1 MLVSWD
7 WLRQYVQ
14 LDMSPEQLSERLMM
28 AGLNHEA
35 TERHGAD
42 WAINLEVTSNRPD
55 CLGHI
60 GIAREISVLWNR
72 ALTMPPAD
80 PHEGSTAVADL
91 TQVALESPELCY
103 RYTARVIRGVKVR
116 PSPAWLVNRLATIGI
131 AAINNVVD
139 VTNYVLM
146 ECGQPLHAF
155 DLAGLTGRRI
165 VVRQARKGETFLAIN
180 HKTYTLE
187 PGMCVIADAA
197 RAVGLGGV
205 MGGAETEV
213 TPRTT
218 DVLIE
223 AAEFD
228 PLSIRTTTRKLGLH
242 SDSSYRFER
251 GLNPEGV
258 AWASRRACELI
269 LELGGGELAQGVID
283 VGQKPRPREAI
294 TLRYAQIQRILGIH
308 VRDNVTRQI
317 LTALGNRE
325 LRAEV
330 DLVEVVPPFWRRD
343 LTREIDLVEEVARI
357 HGYDKIPEDASVPM
371 VPSHRTREDR
381 VLARVRHA
389 LCAAGFDEALTLSV
403 VDENWSEAFSP
414 WTTAPALAASMP
426 VLRRADRLRRS
437 LIPSLL
443 GARRTNEAL
452 SNSEIELFETAKVY
466 LPSPGKLPQED
477 QMLALTSGRDFLA
490 VKGVIEG
497 LVRALNRQGRIS
509 VRPTRHELL
518 DEARSCELWLAT
530 PGKSEQLLGYLGDV
544 SASGLKRFEL
554 RGGTTVAELRLAVL
568 IDTADLVP
576 QERPLSVFP
585 AVARDLNLEMPD
597 SVAWADI
604 ELAVREAA
612 GEQLETLEFVE
623 DYRNPKQVAAGHK
636 RLLFRFTLRS
646 HADTLTNQQA
656 DEIRDRIVAACQKRH
671 GTRLLT

>member
-7 WLRQYVQ
+7 WLQQYVQ

-35 TERHGAD
+35 TDRHGAD
-42 WAINLEVTSNRPD
+42 WAINLEVSSNRPD

-60 GIAREISVLWNR
+60 GVAREISVLWNR
-72 ALTMPPAD
+72 PLTLPPAD
-80 PHEGSTAVADL
+80 PHEGRTAVTEL
-91 TQVALESPELCY
+91 TQVALDAPELCY
-103 RYTARVIRGVKVR
+103 RYTARVIRGVKVG
-116 PSPAWLVNRLATIGI
+116 PSPVWLINRLATIGI

-139 VTNYVLM
+139 ITNYVLM

-155 DLAGLTGRRI
+155 DLAGLHGSRI
-165 VVRQARKGETFLAIN
+165 VVRRARSGENFLAIN
-180 HKTYTLE
+180 HKMYTLD
-187 PGMCVIADAA
+187 PGMCVIADAD

-213 TPRTT
+213 TSQTT
-218 DVLIE
+218 EVLIE

-228 PLSIRTTTRKLGLH
+228 PLSIRTTARKLSLH

-251 GLNPEGV
+251 GLDPEGV

-269 LELGGGELAQGVID
+269 LELAGGELAEGVID

-325 LRAEV
+325 LRVEEDA
-330 DLVEVVPPFWRRD
+330 VEVIPPFWRRD
-343 LTREIDLVEEVARI
+343 LTREIDLIEEVARI
-357 HGYDKIPEDASVPM
+357 HGYEKIPEDASVPM

-414 WTTAPALAASMP
+414 WTKSPALSASMP

-452 SNSEIELFETAKVY
+452 ANADIELFETAKIY
-466 LPSPGKLPQED
+466 LPTPGSLPQED
-477 QMLALTSGRDFLA
+477 LMLALTSGRDFLA

-497 LVRALNRQGRIS
+497 LARALNRQGRIS

-518 DEARSCELWLAT
+518 DQARSCELWLAV
-530 PGKSEQLLGYLGDV
+530 PGAPDQLLGYLGEV
-544 SASGLKRFEL
+544 SAAALKRFEL

-568 IDTADLVP
+568 IAAADLVP
-576 QERPLSVFP
+576 QQSPLSVFP
-585 AVARDLNLEMPD
+585 AVGRDLNLEMAD
-597 SVAWADI
+597 TVAWADI
-604 ELAVREAA
+604 EQTVREAA
-612 GEQLETLEFVE
+612 GDHLESLEFCE
-623 DYRNPKQVAAGHK
+623 DYRDSKQVAAGHK
-636 RLLFRFTLRS
+636 RLLFRFALRS
-646 HADTLTNQQA
+646 HADTMTNQQA

-671 GTRLLT
+671 GAKLLT